1 MIGHTA
7 AEIAPRA
14 MRSAWMDEN
23 TRGLDLAAE
32 GAWADAADAFDNAS
46 HAVAGHTDVASH
58 EATALVLNNL
68 AQACFHAGRVED
80 GLRHAQRACALR
92 AALAGDDAIVVARA
106 RADLA
111 VMLGAAGRY
120 QEARALIARAVA
132 SVERLGGDEDA
143 RLLPV
148 LDTAARLA
156 LSAGDPSG
164 AEPFLLRL
172 HALLA
177 VHELPTQPA
186 DALLSRVAQ
195 ARSSMS
201 PRRHEVPV
209 AIVAPGDMPEQSP
222 EQSPDQSIEQ
232 SIDASSET
240 STEASSETSYE
251 PLHELQH
258 EEHLAVDVSASTAE
272 EVVST
277 DAVVELARIDD
288 VDEFARMDDPPLVE
302 PVMLERNES
311 MWDVVVA
318 DASPIIESLDDMWS
332 GAMSAPVHIETPA
345 LEIIETP
352 AVEIVDTPALEFIA
366 PPALEFIAPPALEPL
381 DMPALELL
389 DAPAYAESPALEFI
403 ETPALEIAEPA
414 AVDPMEMIA
423 FDMVEPASVAPAS
436 VAPVPVAPV
445 PVAPVPVAPV
455 PAHAAAMIATHAP
468 TDAMVGFALIDDAFE
483 LTDDPRAPDRD
494 DIFGGAALELVDPP
508 SMGRSAPAPSNAGT
522 VSRPVASP
530 PNNGLGFTVEYGTT
544 SLDGRDVV
552 DAIVPPPLSTHVPT
566 PYQAMDLRLVQ
577 ASAAPAPT
585 APVSSSASTRE
596 AVSSPAHVT
605 ASAVADT
612 AGHAAPTTAASS
624 AASSVP
630 TGRQEPTPPTDPKA
644 AATPKR
650 PSGLAK
656 VAGWFASRNGG

>member
-68 AQACFHAGRVED
+68 AQACFRAGRVED

-201 PRRHEVPV
+201 PRRHEVLV
-209 AIVAPGDMPEQSP
+209 AIVAPGDMLEQSPEQSIEQSIEQSPEQSP
-222 EQSPDQSIEQ
+222 EQSIELSIEQ
-232 SIDASSET
+232 SI
-240 STEASSETSYE
+240 EASSETSYE

-277 DAVVELARIDD
+277 DAVVEMPRIDD

-332 GAMSAPVHIETPA
+332 GAMPAPVHSETPA

-352 AVEIVDTPALEFIA
+352 ALEIVDTPT
-366 PPALEFIAPPALEPL
+366 LEFIAPPALEPL
-381 DMPALELL
+381 DMPALELM
-389 DAPAYAESPALEFI
+389 DAPAHAESPALEFI

-423 FDMVEPASVAPAS
+423 FDMVEPASVAPA
-436 VAPVPVAPV
+436 PVAPA

-585 APVSSSASTRE
+585 APVSPSASTRE

-612 AGHAAPTTAASS
+612 AGHAAPTS